1 MTVQAP
7 VMESDKTMTD
17 QDFKQLLQS
26 LDDILKEKSLT
37 PYQILKLIK
46 RFFEDIDV
54 NDAIDGGM
62 FS

>member
-46 RFFEDIDV
+46 RFF
-54 NDAIDGGM
+54 
-62 FS
+62 